1 MVEEMLEAGI
11 IRPSQSSYSAPVV
24 MVFKKDSSWRMCPDY
39 RELNKIT
46 IKDKFPIPV
55 IDELL
60 DELHGAIYFTK
71 LDLRSGYH
79 QIRMKEED
87 IPKTTF
93 RTHEGHYEFL
103 VMPFGLTNAPST
115 FQWLMNSIFKPF
127 LRKFVLVFFDDI
139 LIYSKS
145 WEDHL
150 QHVDK
155 VLQLL
160 KEQQLYA
167 KPSKCFFGVKEVE
180 YLGHIV
186 SHEGVKVD
194 PNKIKAMMDWSI
206 PKTLKNLRGFLG
218 LTGYYRK
225 FVRNYGRIAAPL
237 TALTK
242 KDAFSWTPEATKAFE
257 QLKEAM
263 CIAPVLTTPDFTKTF
278 IVECDASGNG
288 IGAVLMQEGRPLA
301 FESRPLKGRD
311 LHKPIYEKE
320 MMAILH
326 ALKKWRPY
334 LIGRHFKVK
343 TDHDSLKYFL
353 EQRLSSKE
361 QQKWVT
367 KILGYDFEIVYKKG
381 KQNVVADA
389 LSRKDEDVEAFLCAI
404 SIIQPDWI
412 IQARDEWKNDEKVW
426 TLIERLQQ
434 DSGASD
440 TFTWKNDSLWYKDR
454 LYLCKNSQLKQKVLL
469 ELHTSP
475 VGGHSGFLKTYHRV
489 KKDFFWDGL
498 KTDVQRFVAECLVCQ
513 QNKVE
518 TIKTPGLLQPLSIPS
533 QRWEEVSMDFITGLP
548 KSEGKSVIM
557 VIVDRLTKYAHFCAL
572 SHPFKASTV
581 ATAFMETVQKLHG
594 SPKIIVSDRDPIFT
608 GHFWTELFSCLGTQL
623 AHSSSYHPQSD
634 GQTEI
639 VNKCLEG
646 YLRCF
651 VSDKQAQRFKWLPLA
666 EWWYNTSFHTATK
679 MTPFM
684 ALYGYHPPSIT
695 SSLKEKSKVQA
706 VEDHIENQQQVLQI
720 LKDNLTMAQNRMKQ
734 QADQHRSERS
744 FEVGDWV
751 FLRLQPYKQMSL
763 KQAKK
768 DNKLSPKYY
777 GPYKVLQKIGTMAY
791 KLELPA
797 SSRVHPVFHVSCLKK
812 VIGDKIPVQTIL
824 PELDEEGKMILEPEA
839 ITNTRIRQLRN
850 RSISEYLIKWRKLP
864 AEDSTWE
871 DESFIQKHPE
881 LLKRCG
887 QHLSQGEGHVKP

>member
-1 MVEEMLEAGI
+1 
-11 IRPSQSSYSAPVV
+11 
-24 MVFKKDSSWRMCPDY
+24 
-39 RELNKIT
+39 
-46 IKDKFPIPV
+46 
-55 IDELL
+55 
-60 DELHGAIYFTK
+60 
-71 LDLRSGYH
+71 
-79 QIRMKEED
+79 
-87 IPKTTF
+87 
-93 RTHEGHYEFL
+93 
-103 VMPFGLTNAPST
+103 
-115 FQWLMNSIFKPF
+115 
-127 LRKFVLVFFDDI
+127 
-139 LIYSKS
+139 
-145 WEDHL
+145 
-150 QHVDK
+150 
-155 VLQLL
+155 
-160 KEQQLYA
+160 
-167 KPSKCFFGVKEVE
+167 
-180 YLGHIV
+180 
-186 SHEGVKVD
+186 
-194 PNKIKAMMDWSI
+194 
-206 PKTLKNLRGFLG
+206 
-218 LTGYYRK
+218 
-225 FVRNYGRIAAPL
+225 
-237 TALTK
+237 
-242 KDAFSWTPEATKAFE
+242 
-257 QLKEAM
+257 
-263 CIAPVLTTPDFTKTF
+263 
-278 IVECDASGNG
+278 
-288 IGAVLMQEGRPLA
+288 
-301 FESRPLKGRD
+301 
-311 LHKPIYEKE
+311 
-320 MMAILH
+320 
-326 ALKKWRPY
+326 
-334 LIGRHFKVK
+334 
-343 TDHDSLKYFL
+343 
-353 EQRLSSKE
+353 
-361 QQKWVT
+361 
-367 KILGYDFEIVYKKG
+367 
-381 KQNVVADA
+381 
-389 LSRKDEDVEAFLCAI
+389 
-404 SIIQPDWI
+404 
-412 IQARDEWKNDEKVW
+412 
-426 TLIERLQQ
+426 
-434 DSGASD
+434 
-440 TFTWKNDSLWYKDR
+440 
-454 LYLCKNSQLKQKVLL
+454 
-469 ELHTSP
+469 
-475 VGGHSGFLKTYHRV
+475 
-489 KKDFFWDGL
+489 
-498 KTDVQRFVAECLVCQ
+498 VAECVVCQ

-548 KSEGKSVIM
+548 KFEGKSVIM

-581 ATAFMETVQKLHG
+581 ATAFMETAQKLHG
-594 SPKIIVSDRDPIFT
+594 SPKIIVSDRDPIFI

-651 VSDKQAQRFKWLPLA
+651 VSDKQTQWFKWLPLA

-706 VEDHIENQQQVLQI
+706 VEDHIKNQQQILQI

-812 VIGDKIPVQTIL
+812 VIGDKIPVQTIF
-824 PELDEEGKMILEPEA
+824 PELDEEGKIILEPEA
-839 ITNTRIRQLRN
+839 ITDTRIRQLRN

-881 LLKRCG
+881 LLKCCG